1 MRRARIARLP
11 LILVMC
17 EVVVSIKTVTF
28 APNPAGITAMDID
41 TEKWVI
47 KSTSAHLSGL
57 YNRACRITKGGKRL
71 EYRQG
76 ERYQEVPADIK
87 SIV

>member
-1 MRRARIARLP
+1 M
-11 LILVMC
+11 
-17 EVVVSIKTVTF
+17 SIKTVIF
-28 APNPAGITAMDID
+28 ASNPAGITALDVD

-47 KSTSAHLSGL
+47 KSTSAHLTGL
-57 YNRACRITKGGKRL
+57 YNRACRLTKECKRL

-76 ERYQEVPADIK
+76 DRYQEVPADIK

>member
-1 MRRARIARLP
+1 M
-11 LILVMC
+11 
-17 EVVVSIKTVTF
+17 SIKTVIF
-28 APNPAGITAMDID
+28 ASNPAGITALDVD

-47 KSTSAHLSGL
+47 KSTSAHLTGL
-57 YNRACRITKGGKRL
+57 YNRACRLAKEGERL

-76 ERYQEVPADIK
+76 DRYQEVPADIK

>member
-1 MRRARIARLP
+1 M
-11 LILVMC
+11 
-17 EVVVSIKTVTF
+17 SIKTVIF
-28 APNPAGITAMDID
+28 APNTAGITAIDID

-47 KSTSAHLSGL
+47 KSTCAHLTGL
-57 YNRACRITKGGKRL
+57 YNRACRLSIGGKRL

>member
-1 MRRARIARLP
+1 M
-11 LILVMC
+11 
-17 EVVVSIKTVTF
+17 SIKTIIF
-28 APNPAGITAMDID
+28 ESNPAGITALDVD

-47 KSTSAHLSGL
+47 KSTSAHLTGL
-57 YNRACRITKGGKRL
+57 YNRACRLTKEGERL

-76 ERYQEVPADIK
+76 DRYQEVPADIK